1 MSGMFYKCETLISI
15 DFSNFN
21 TSEVNDM
28 SGILSECKSLKN
40 IDFKNFNTL
49 CFINAYHYLQLIYQ
63 ILILQM

>member
-1 MSGMFYKCETLISI
+1 MFYKYETSISI

-40 IDFKNFNTL
+40 IDFKNLN
-49 CFINAYHYLQLIYQ
+49 I
-63 ILILQM
+63 